1 MNLNVYELI
10 EKKNCLEAQL
20 RAMPPGSLLMR
31 GRYAYIQFSDANGKQ
46 RQRYVRREDIT
57 RVQNQ
62 YNAKADL
69 LRRLRGI
76 CAELQQFSPAER
88 SKASLAYSEKQKAR
102 QIADAHPYGS
112 HRKHL
117 TIHGEYVA
125 SKSELALADYLFLH
139 HIHYDYEKP
148 LKLGRKTYYPDF
160 TLYVHDTI
168 IYVEYLGMLH
178 NTQYCFNNK
187 IKLMQYQNHGIIE
200 GFNLLCF
207 REHDGILDM
216 QHIDNCFRSWGII
229 EKDWDKIVAK
239 RQNHIAKLKQQ
250 RHSSS

>member
-20 RAMPPGSLLMR
+20 RTMPPGSLLIR

-46 RQRYVRREDIT
+46 RQRYVRRKDIAQ
-57 RVQNQ
+57 VQKQ
-62 YNAKADL
+62 YNAKVDL
-69 LRRLRGI
+69 LQRLKCI
-76 CAELQQFSPAER
+76 YEELQQFSPAER
-88 SKASLAYSEKQKAR
+88 AKASRAYSEKQKAR
-102 QIADAHPYGS
+102 QIADAHPYGN

-117 TIHGEYVA
+117 TIRGEYVA
-125 SKSELALADYLFLH
+125 SKSELALAD
-139 HIHYDYEKP
+139 
-148 LKLGRKTYYPDF
+148 
-160 TLYVHDTI
+160 I

-178 NTQYCFNNK
+178 DTQYCFNNK
-187 IKLMQYQNHGIIE
+187 IKLMHYQNHGILE

-229 EKDWDKIVAK
+229 EKDWDKIVTK
-239 RQNHIAKLKQQ
+239 RQNRIAKLKQQ
-250 RHSSS
+250 RHTFL